1 MNQTMPIHWILK
13 VWLKDFNNQNLY
25 RTDRC
30 IDHDYFLVAV
40 KNFVMTEILVQSFL
54 YLRDLNIRNK
64 SRSYVAAAHFQQVI
78 QRGG

>member
-1 MNQTMPIHWILK
+1 MKQTMTIHWILNVK
-13 VWLKDFNNQNLY
+13 LKDSNHQNLY

-40 KNFVMTEILVQSFL
+40 KNSVMIEILVQSFFH
-54 YLRDLNIRNK
+54 LRDLNIRNK
-64 SRSYVAAAHFQQVI
+64 SRSYVGAHFQQVI